1 MIYLENQVA
10 VRKTRLFYHVMYT
23 KKQIE
28 DKLLD
33 VMDPEL
39 QMSIVDL
46 GLIYEI
52 TLEGEKVTILMTL
65 TTMGCPLFD
74 TIEDDIHAKLGH
86 IGVQEKD
93 IFIKLTF
100 DPPWSMDR
108 MSERAKAMLGI

>member
-1 MIYLENQVA
+1 MKQSLVVEINY
-10 VRKTRLFYHVMYT
+10 TTMYT

-28 DKLLD
+28 EKLLD

-46 GLIYEI
+46 GLIYEV
-52 TLEGEKVTILMTL
+52 TLENEKVTILMTL

-74 TIEDDIHAKLGH
+74 TIE
-86 IGVQEKD
+86 ED
-93 IFIKLTF
+93 IFSRLGSLGIEEKNMKISLTF

-108 MSERAKAMLGI
+108 MTERAKAMLGI